1 MLTLKRYQQE
11 VIDTLE
17 RFLTR
22 LKDYQIKGVENS
34 VFPAF
39 DSVSYSPKKYQS
51 ISGLSEVPYICIKV
65 PTGGGKTLIA
75 THAVDCVYRLYLT
88 HKSKTG
94 IVIWFT
100 PSDAIRSQTLKK
112 LKNRNHPYRES
123 LDAAFGN
130 YVKVFDSEE
139 ALRITKNDLDNY
151 LCVLVETPQAFRRE
165 NTESLRNYRANGQL
179 ITHFENVDAKFF
191 DILEKYE
198 GSANPVESL
207 TNVIRLNEPLIVVDE
222 GHNVKTDLS
231 YDMLRELNPSF
242 IIEYTATPLESSNV
256 LVSIG
261 ADKLKAEHMVK
272 IPIYVT
278 PYLNSWKIA
287 LGAAIDKRI
296 ELEEIARVEQQETG
310 EYIRPI
316 MLIQAQS
323 KSKHRDTITIDA
335 VQDFL
340 LTDKNIPKYCV
351 AIRDSEHHEIDSID
365 LFDPTCEIRY
375 IITVKALGEG
385 WDCPFACVLT
395 SVAHKRSTLD
405 VAQILGRILRLPN
418 AKEKIHNDLN
428 LSYVFTSSSDTE
440 KTLESVIIALQGY
453 GYDEYALRRAGG
465 KGKPEKTYFDKVADD
480 ENVVIPLLALK
491 QDDGS
496 YKPLTYRPD
505 LVRGFSLVGEAY
517 KTEIDVD
524 EMITKIYEVD
534 VHVKEGITRVEA
546 TTVKEIPAKA
556 ELSLFPDPKADLIA
570 DVSGTI
576 QFPNIS
582 VKDITKYVARVV
594 NLLLD
599 TEKVT
604 LEQLFY
610 HRYKLALVIK
620 NKIQELL
627 DGYTQTRFETLR
639 NEKKL
644 GTCPG
649 FILSPTAEIFLHE
662 DTEYDKHFYE
672 RAYLMNS
679 EERIVASK
687 IDTLDNVRWWL
698 RNIERS
704 GFYLQGYHKGRFFP
718 DFVIKTKRNNY
729 FIIEYK
735 GEYLLDTADT
745 RDKEEIGEIWQNLAP
760 ENYFFRLIG
769 KDKINEVI
777 SFIENE

>member
-11 VIDTLE
+11 LINTLSNYLSSMQKFDHNQAKLA
-17 RFLTR
+17 FLEITEHP
-22 LKDYQIKGVENS
+22 YHPIE
-34 VFPAF
+34 
-39 DSVSYSPKKYQS
+39 
-51 ISGLSEVPYICIKV
+51 GLEKVPYICIKV

-75 THAVDCVYRLYLT
+75 THVVDCIYRLYLT

-94 IVIWFT
+94 IVVWFT
-100 PSDAIRSQTLKK
+100 PSDAIRSQTLRK

-139 ALRITKNDLDNY
+139 ALRITKNDPDNY
-151 LCVLVETPQAFRRE
+151 LCVLVETLQAFRRE

-198 GSANPVESL
+198 DSANPVESL
-207 TNVIRLNEPLIVVDE
+207 TNVIRMNEPLVVIDE

-242 IIEYTATPLESSNV
+242 IIEYTATPLEGSNV

-272 IPIYVT
+272 IPIWVT

-287 LGAAIDKRI
+287 LGAAIDKRN

-316 MLIQAQS
+316 MLIQAQN
-323 KSKHRDTITIDA
+323 KSKHHDTITIDA

-340 LTDKNIPKYCV
+340 LTDKSIPKHYV
-351 AIRDSEHHEIDSID
+351 AIRDSEHHEIDNID
-365 LFDPTCEIRY
+365 LFDLNCEIRY
-375 IITVKALGEG
+375 ILTVKALGEG
-385 WDCPFACVLT
+385 WDCSFASVLA

-418 AKEKIHNDLN
+418 AEEKTHNELN

-440 KTLESVIIALQGY
+440 KTLQSVIEALQGY
-453 GYDEYALRRAGG
+453 GYDEYALRIAGG
-465 KGKPEKTYFDKVADD
+465 KGKPEKTYFDKVVDD
-480 ENVVIPLLALK
+480 EDVVIPLLALK
-491 QDDGS
+491 RDDGS

-524 EMITKIYEVD
+524 DMITKIYEVD

-546 TTVKEIPAKA
+546 TKVKEIPAKVG
-556 ELSLFPDPKADLIA
+556 LSLFPDPKAYLIA
-570 DVSGTI
+570 DVSGNI

-582 VKDITKYVARVV
+582 IKDITKYVARVV

-604 LEQLFY
+604 LEELFY
-610 HRYKLALVIK
+610 HRYKVALVIK
-620 NKIQELL
+620 KKIQELL
-627 DGYTQTRFETLR
+627 DGYTQTRFETLI
-639 NEKKL
+639 NEKRL
-644 GTCPG
+644 GTCPS
-649 FILSPTAEIFLHE
+649 LDLPSTVEIFLHE
-662 DTEYDKHFYE
+662 DTEYGKHFYE

-679 EERIVASK
+679 EERIVANK
-687 IDTLDNVRWWL
+687 IDSLDNIYWWL

-718 DFVIKTKRNNY
+718 DFVVKTKKNNY
-729 FIIEYK
+729 CVIEYK
-735 GEYLLDTADT
+735 GEHLLSASDAQY
-745 RDKEEIGEIWQNLAP
+745 EERIGEIWQNLAP

-777 SFIENE
+777 SFIESN

>member
-11 VIDTLE
+11 VIDTLSNYLSSMQKFDHNNAKLA
-17 RFLTR
+17 FLEITEHP
-22 LKDYQIKGVENS
+22 YH
-34 VFPAF
+34 
-39 DSVSYSPKKYQS
+39 S
-51 ISGLSEVPYICIKV
+51 IEGLEKVPYICIKV

-75 THAVDCVYRLYLT
+75 AHAVDCLYRLYLT

-100 PSDAIRSQTLKK
+100 PSDTIRRQTLEK
-112 LKNRNHPYRES
+112 LKNRNHPYREV

-151 LCVLVETPQAFRRE
+151 LCVLVETLQAFRRE

-179 ITHFENVDAKFF
+179 ITHFENVDPRYA

-198 GSANPVESL
+198 GSAKPVESL
-207 TNVIRLNEPLIVVDE
+207 TNVIKMNEPLVVIDE

-242 IIEYTATPLESSNV
+242 IIEYTATPLEGSNV
-256 LVSIG
+256 LISIG

-287 LGAAIDKRI
+287 LGAAIGKRI
-296 ELEEIARVEQQETG
+296 ELEEIAEDEQQETS
-310 EYIRPI
+310 EYVRPI
-316 MLIQAQS
+316 MLIQAQN
-323 KSKHRDTITIDA
+323 KSKFYDTITIDA
-335 VQDFL
+335 IENFL
-340 LTDKNIPKYCV
+340 LTDKSIPKRCV
-351 AIRDSEHHEIDSID
+351 AIRDSEHHEIDNVD
-365 LFDPTCEIRY
+365 LLNPDCEIRY

-385 WDCPFACVLT
+385 WDCPFASVLT

-418 AKEKIHNDLN
+418 AKEKIHSELN
-428 LSYVFTSSSDTE
+428 VSYVFTSSSDTE
-440 KTLESVIIALQGY
+440 KTLQSVVKALQGY

-465 KGKPEKTYFDKVADD
+465 KGKPEKTYFDKVVDD

-491 QDDGS
+491 QADGF

-505 LVRGFSLVGEAY
+505 LVRGFSLTGEAY

-524 EMITKIYEVD
+524 EMITRIYEVD
-534 VHVKEGITRVEA
+534 VHLKEGETRVEA
-546 TTVKEIPAKA
+546 TKIKEIPVKM
-556 ELSLFPDPKADLIA
+556 EPSLLPAPKADLIEE
-570 DVSGTI
+570 VSRNI

-582 VKDITKYVARVV
+582 LKDITKYVARVV
-594 NLLLD
+594 NLLLE
-599 TEKVT
+599 TQKAT

-620 NKIQELL
+620 GYIQSFL
-627 DGYTQTRFETLR
+627 DGYAQARFETFR
-639 NEKKL
+639 NEKKM
-644 GTCPG
+644 GTCPS
-649 FILSPTAEIFLHE
+649 LVLPSTVEIFLHE
-662 DTEYDKHFYE
+662 DTEYGKHFYE

-679 EERIVASK
+679 EEKIVASK
-687 IDTLDNVRWWL
+687 IDSLDNVSWWL

-704 GFYLQGYHKGRFFP
+704 GFYLQGYLKGRFFP
-718 DFVIKTKRNNY
+718 DFIVKTKKNNY
-729 FIIEYK
+729 CVIEYK
-735 GEYLLDTADT
+735 GEYLLGTSDTQY
-745 RDKEEIGEIWQNLAP
+745 EERIGEIWQNLAP
-760 ENYFFRLIG
+760 ENYFFRLIS
-769 KDKINEVI
+769 KDTIDEAI
-777 SFIENE
+777 DSIEKK

>member
-11 VIDTLE
+11 VLTKLE
-17 RFLTR
+17 NYLETMR
-22 LKDYQIKGVENS
+22 E
-34 VFPAF
+34 FPRHGANRAF
-39 DSVSYSPKKYQS
+39 MEITGQPYHT
-51 ISGLSEVPYICIKV
+51 IEGLDEVPYICIKV

-75 THAVDCVYRLYLT
+75 THAVDCINRLYLT
-88 HKSKTG
+88 HKGKTG

-100 PSDAIRSQTLKK
+100 PSDAIRSQTLKN

-151 LCVLVETPQAFRRE
+151 LCVLVETLQAFRRE

-179 ITHFENVDAKFF
+179 ITHFENVDTKFF

-198 GSANPVESL
+198 DSANPVESL
-207 TNVIRLNEPLIVVDE
+207 TNVIRMNEPLVVIDE

-242 IIEYTATPLESSNV
+242 IIEYTATPLEGSNV

-287 LGAAIDKRI
+287 LDAAMDRRN
-296 ELEEIARVEQQETG
+296 ELEEIARAEQQETG

-316 MLIQAQS
+316 MLIQAQN
-323 KSKHRDTITIDA
+323 KSKHYDTITIDA

-340 LTDKNIPKYCV
+340 LSDKSIPKHHV
-351 AIRDSEHHEIDSID
+351 AIRDSEHHEIDNID
-365 LFDPTCEIRY
+365 LFDPDCEIRY
-375 IITVKALGEG
+375 ILTVKALGEG
-385 WDCPFACVLT
+385 WDCPFASVLT

-418 AKEKIHNDLN
+418 AEEKTHNELN
-428 LSYVFTSSSDTE
+428 VSYVFTSSSDTE
-440 KTLESVIIALQGY
+440 KTLQSVIEALQGY

-465 KGKPEKTYFDKVADD
+465 KGKPEKTYFDKVVDD
-480 ENVVIPLLALK
+480 EDVVIPLLALK
-491 QDDGS
+491 QDNGS

-534 VHVKEGITRVEA
+534 VHVKEGITRVE
-546 TTVKEIPAKA
+546 TTLIKETPAQVY
-556 ELSLFPDPKADLIA
+556 LTLFPDPQEDLIEE
-570 DVSGTI
+570 VSRNI

-582 VKDITKYVARVV
+582 LKDIKKYVERVV

-599 TEKVT
+599 SQKVT
-604 LEQLFY
+604 VEELFY
-610 HRYKLALVIK
+610 HRYKVALEIK

-627 DGYTQTRFETLR
+627 NGYTQTHFETLR

-649 FILSPTAEIFLHE
+649 FIPPPTVEIFLHE
-662 DTEYDKHFYE
+662 DTEYGKHFYE

-679 EERIVASK
+679 EERVVASK
-687 IDTLDNVRWWL
+687 IDSLDNVCWWL

-704 GFYLQGYHKGRFFP
+704 GFYLQGYSKGRFFP
-718 DFVIKTKRNNY
+718 DFVVKTKSNNY

-735 GEYLLDTADT
+735 GEYLLGTADT
-745 RDKEEIGEIWQNLAP
+745 RYEEEIGEIWQNLAP

-769 KDKINEVI
+769 KDKINEVVDFL
-777 SFIENE
+777 SNK

>member
-11 VIDTLE
+11 VIDTLSNYLSSMQKFD
-17 RFLTR
+17 RSQAKLAFLEITEHP
-22 LKDYQIKGVENS
+22 YYPIE
-34 VFPAF
+34 
-39 DSVSYSPKKYQS
+39 
-51 ISGLSEVPYICIKV
+51 GLEKVPYICIKV

-75 THAVDCVYRLYLT
+75 THAVDCIYRLYLT
-88 HKSKTG
+88 HKGETG

-100 PSDAIRSQTLKK
+100 PSDTIRRQTLEK
-112 LKNRNHPYRES
+112 LKNRNHPYREV

-151 LCVLVETPQAFRRE
+151 LCVLVETLQAFRRE

-179 ITHFENVDAKFF
+179 ITHFENVVSKYA

-198 GSANPVESL
+198 GSAKPVESL
-207 TNVIRLNEPLIVVDE
+207 TNVIKMNEPLIVIDE

-242 IIEYTATPLESSNV
+242 IIEYTATPLEGSNV

-272 IPIYVT
+272 IPIYVA

-287 LGAAIDKRI
+287 LDAAIDRRN
-296 ELEEIARVEQQETG
+296 ELEEIAKVEQQETG

-316 MLIQAQS
+316 MLIQAQN
-323 KSKHRDTITIDA
+323 KSKYYDTITIDA
-335 VQDFL
+335 IKDFL
-340 LTDKNIPKYCV
+340 LTDKSIPKHYV
-351 AIRDSEHHEIDSID
+351 ATRDSEHHEIDNID
-365 LFDPTCEIRY
+365 LFDPICEIRY
-375 IITVKALGEG
+375 ILTVKALGEG
-385 WDCPFACVLT
+385 WDCPFASVLA

-418 AKEKIHNDLN
+418 AEEKKHNELN
-428 LSYVFTSSSDTE
+428 VSYVFTSSSDTE
-440 KTLESVIIALQGY
+440 KTLQSVVKALQGY

-465 KGKPEKTYFDKVADD
+465 KSKPEKTYFDKTVDD
-480 ENVVIPLLALK
+480 EDVIIPLVALR
-491 QDDGS
+491 QEDGS

-505 LVRGFSLVGEAY
+505 LVRGFSLIGEAY
-517 KTEIDVD
+517 KTEIDVN
-524 EMITKIYEVD
+524 EMITRIYEVD
-534 VHVKEGITRVEA
+534 VRLKEGETRVEA
-546 TTVKEIPAKA
+546 IKVEEIPAKA

-570 DVSGTI
+570 EVSRSI

-582 VKDITKYVARVV
+582 LKDITKYVARVV
-594 NLLLD
+594 NLLI
-599 TEKVT
+599 ESQKGT
-604 LEQLFY
+604 LEQLIY

-620 NKIQELL
+620 DKIQSIL
-627 DGYTQTRFETLR
+627 DRYAQTRFETLT

-649 FILSPTAEIFLHE
+649 FTPPPTAEIFLHE
-662 DTEYDKHFYE
+662 DTEYGKHFYE

-687 IDTLDNVRWWL
+687 IDSIDNVWWWL

-704 GFYLQGYHKGRFFP
+704 GFYLQGYRKGRFFP
-718 DFVIKTKRNNY
+718 DFVVKTKRNNY

-735 GEYLLDTADT
+735 GEYLLGTIDT
-745 RDKEEIGEIWQNLAP
+745 RYEEEIGEIWQNLAP

-769 KDKINEVI
+769 KDKVDEVVEFI
-777 SFIENE
+777 SNK

>member
-11 VIDTLE
+11 VIDTLSNYLSSMQKFD
-17 RFLTR
+17 RNQAKLAFLEITEHPYHPI
-22 LKDYQIKGVENS
+22 D
-34 VFPAF
+34 
-39 DSVSYSPKKYQS
+39 
-51 ISGLSEVPYICIKV
+51 GLEKVPYICIKV

-75 THAVDCVYRLYLT
+75 THAVDYIYRLHLT
-88 HKSKTG
+88 HKGKTG

-151 LCVLVETPQAFRRE
+151 LCVLVETLQAFRRE

-198 GSANPVESL
+198 DSANPVESL
-207 TNVIRLNEPLIVVDE
+207 TNVIKMNEPLIVIDE

-242 IIEYTATPLESSNV
+242 VIEYTATPLEGSNV

-287 LGAAIDKRI
+287 LDAAIDRRN

-316 MLIQAQS
+316 MLIQAQNRS
-323 KSKHRDTITIDA
+323 KYYDTITIDA
-335 VQDFL
+335 VKDFL
-340 LTDKNIPKYCV
+340 LTDKSVPKHYV
-351 AIRDSEHHEIDSID
+351 AIRDSEHHEIDNID
-365 LFDPTCEIRY
+365 LFDPGCEIRY

-385 WDCPFACVLT
+385 WDCPFASVLT

-418 AKEKIHNDLN
+418 AEEKIHGELN
-428 LSYVFTSSSDTE
+428 VSYVFTSSSDTE
-440 KTLESVIIALQGY
+440 KTLQGVVEALQGY

-465 KGKPEKTYFDKVADD
+465 KGKPEKTYFDKIVDD
-480 ENVVIPLLALK
+480 EDVIIPLVALR
-491 QDDGS
+491 QEDGS

-505 LVRGFSLVGEAY
+505 LVRGFSLIGEAY
-517 KTEIDVD
+517 KTEIDVN
-524 EMITKIYEVD
+524 EMITRIYEVD
-534 VHVKEGITRVEA
+534 VHLKEGETRVEA
-546 TTVKEIPAKA
+546 TRVEEIPAKV

-570 DVSGTI
+570 EVSRSI

-582 VKDITKYVARVV
+582 LKEITKYVARVI
-594 NLLLD
+594 NLLI
-599 TEKVT
+599 ESQKAT
-604 LEQLFY
+604 LEQLIY
-610 HRYKLALVIK
+610 HRYRLALVIK
-620 NKIQELL
+620 DKIQSFL
-627 DGYTQTRFETLR
+627 DGYAQARFETFR

-644 GTCPG
+644 GIWPSFVLPSTV
-649 FILSPTAEIFLHE
+649 EIFLHE
-662 DTEYDKHFYE
+662 ETEYNKHFYE
-672 RAYLMNS
+672 RAYLMDS
-679 EERIVASK
+679 EERIVASR
-687 IDTLDNVRWWL
+687 LDSLENVRWWL

-704 GFYLQGYHKGRFFP
+704 GFYLQGHRKGRFFP
-718 DFVIKTKRNNY
+718 DFVVKTKRNNY

-735 GEYLLDTADT
+735 GEYLLGTADT
-745 RDKEEIGEIWQNLAP
+745 RYEEEIGEIWQNLAP
-760 ENYFFRLIG
+760 ENYFFWLISR
-769 KDKINEVI
+769 DRIDEAI
-777 SFIENE
+777 DSIENK

>member
-1 MLTLKRYQQE
+1 
-11 VIDTLE
+11 
-17 RFLTR
+17 
-22 LKDYQIKGVENS
+22 
-34 VFPAF
+34 
-39 DSVSYSPKKYQS
+39 
-51 ISGLSEVPYICIKV
+51 
-65 PTGGGKTLIA
+65 
-75 THAVDCVYRLYLT
+75 
-88 HKSKTG
+88 
-94 IVIWFT
+94 
-100 PSDAIRSQTLKK
+100 
-112 LKNRNHPYRES
+112 
-123 LDAAFGN
+123 
-130 YVKVFDSEE
+130 VKVFDSEE

-151 LCVLVETPQAFRRE
+151 LCVLVETLQAFRRE

-179 ITHFENVDAKFF
+179 ITHFENMDAKFF

-207 TNVIRLNEPLIVVDE
+207 TNVIKMNEPLIVIDE

-242 IIEYTATPLESSNV
+242 IIEYTATPREGSNV

-287 LGAAIDKRI
+287 LDAAIDRRN
-296 ELEEIARVEQQETG
+296 ELEEIAKDEQQETG
-310 EYIRPI
+310 EYVRPI
-316 MLIQAQS
+316 MLIQAQN
-323 KSKHRDTITIDA
+323 KSKHHDTITIDA
-335 VQDFL
+335 IQDFL
-340 LTDKNIPKYCV
+340 LSDKSIPKHYV
-351 AIRDSEHHEIDSID
+351 AIRDSEHHEIDNID
-365 LFDPTCEIRY
+365 LLDPNCEIRY

-385 WDCPFACVLT
+385 WDCPFASVLT

-418 AKEKIHNDLN
+418 ATEKAHNELN
-428 LSYVFTSSSDTE
+428 VSYVFTSSSDTE

-453 GYDEYALRRAGG
+453 GYDEYALRRAGS
-465 KGKPEKTYFDKVADD
+465 KGKPEKTYFDKVVDD
-480 ENVVIPLLALK
+480 EDVVIPLLA
-491 QDDGS
+491 
-496 YKPLTYRPD
+496 LTYRPD

-534 VHVKEGITRVEA
+534 VHMKEGITRVEA
-546 TTVKEIPAKA
+546 TKVKEIPAKVG
-556 ELSLFPDPKADLIA
+556 LSLFPDPKAYLIA
-570 DVSGTI
+570 DVSGNI

-604 LEQLFY
+604 LEELFY
-610 HRYKLALVIK
+610 HRYKVALVIK

-627 DGYTQTRFETLR
+627 NGYARTRFEALR

-644 GTCPG
+644 GTYPS
-649 FILSPTAEIFLHE
+649 FVFPSTVEIFLHE
-662 DTEYDKHFYE
+662 DTEYNKHFYE
-672 RAYLMNS
+672 SAYLMNS
-679 EERIVASK
+679 EEKVVASK
-687 IDTLDNVRWWL
+687 IDSLDNVRWWL

-704 GFYLQGYHKGRFFP
+704 GFYLQGYLKGRFFP
-718 DFVIKTKRNNY
+718 DFVVKTKRNNY

-735 GEYLLDTADT
+735 GEYLLGTTDT
-745 RDKEEIGEIWQNLAP
+745 KYEEEIGEIWQNLAP
-760 ENYFFRLIG
+760 ENYFFRLVS
-769 KDKINEVI
+769 KDKIDEVI
-777 SFIENE
+777 NFIQNE